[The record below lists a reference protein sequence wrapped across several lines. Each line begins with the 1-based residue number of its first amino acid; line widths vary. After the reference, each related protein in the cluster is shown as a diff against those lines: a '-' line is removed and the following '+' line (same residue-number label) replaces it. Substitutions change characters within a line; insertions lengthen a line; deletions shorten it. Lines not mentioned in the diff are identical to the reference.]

1 MKNLV
6 LGMMTIFGS
15 IIVIS
20 SLIYTNFTFAQ
31 TANQTPMLQSS
42 SVPQQQQTSFCK
54 LTESDML
61 GPFYKEGAPFKQK
74 LGEGIEGEPLIITGK
89 VMDTSCQPL
98 KDAILDIWQAN
109 STGEYDNKDFNLRG
123 KIKTDEHGNYIIDTI
138 LPKEYSAGDITRPGH
153 IHLKVGAPNQPILT
167 TQLYF
172 EGDPYLTNMEAKSLI
187 LKVKD
192 ENGTKKANYD
202 FVVEFYD
209 QYKK

>member
-1 MKNLV
+1 MKHLV
-6 LGMMTIFGS
+6 LGIITIVP
-15 IIVIS
+15 IIVV
-20 SLIYTNFTFAQ
+20 SLFIYTTFAFAQ
-31 TANQTPMLQSS
+31 SANQTSVLQSP

-61 GPFYKEGAPFKQK
+61 GPFYKTDAPFKQR
-74 LGEGIEGEPLIITGK
+74 LSEGVEGERLIITGK
-89 VMDTSCQPL
+89 VMDTRCQPL

-109 STGEYDNKDFNLRG
+109 STGEYDNKGFNLRG
-123 KIKTDEHGNYIIDTI
+123 KIKTDEQGNYIIDTI

-153 IHLKVGAPNQPILT
+153 IHLKIGAPNQPILT

-202 FVVEFYD
+202 FVVEYYD